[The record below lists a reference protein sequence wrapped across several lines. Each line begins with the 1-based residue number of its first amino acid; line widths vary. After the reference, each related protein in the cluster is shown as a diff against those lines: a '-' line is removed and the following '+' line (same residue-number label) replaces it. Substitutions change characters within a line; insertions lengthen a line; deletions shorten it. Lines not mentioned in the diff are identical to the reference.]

1 MADLR
6 ASQIAQTAQIRA
18 GQVEEIDAMYD
29 RLKNCPVGTVPV
41 YGSQPIFTCPGSGC
55 GCGNVYGNTIV

>member
-18 GQVEEIDAMYD
+18 GQVEEIDAMYQ
-29 RLKNCPVGTVPV
+29 RLKDCPVGTVPV
-41 YGSQPIFTCPGSGC
+41 YGSQPIFSCPNNGC
-55 GCGNVYGNTIV
+55 GCGSIYGNTIV